1 MTIAAPSA
9 SGLWRSGS
17 APPAFRPDD
26 IGALVGRFREPAY
39 IVRGEGGHLG
49 VGLGGEVGGAN
60 GDSAGSSW
68 PLWGAVP
75 PIYPEWLG
83 DRTFLDAHGTRYAY
97 VAGAMANG
105 IATTRLVAAMGRAG
119 MLGFFGAAGLP
130 LARVEA
136 AIDELQRTM
145 RPDEAWGSN
154 LIHSP
159 NEPALEEAVCDLYL
173 RRGVRRVSAAAYLGL
188 TPHIVRYAATGLSVG
203 PDGRIQRQN
212 HVFAKISHPDVAA
225 HFLNP
230 APAEM
235 LAALVAAGRLTAQEG
250 ELARRVPVAEDL
262 TAESDSGGH
271 TDNRPLG
278 ALLPTIAALRD
289 ECVARHGYERPVRV
303 GAAGGIG
310 TPTAVASAFALG
322 AAYVLTGSIN
332 QACVES
338 GLDAGGRAMLAEAGI
353 GDVGM
358 APAADMFEQG
368 VEVQVLLRGT
378 MFAARA
384 RKLYALYRTC
394 SALEEI
400 PAEDRA
406 RLERQFFRRSLADE
420 WASTRAFWQG
430 RDPAEVARAE
440 RDPKHKMAL
449 VFRSYLG
456 QASRWAIAGDAER
469 RVDYQIWCGPAMGA
483 FNRWTRGTFLEDP
496 ARRGAADVALNL
508 LEGAAAITRAQQLRS
523 AGVPVPAT
531 AFDFRPTPRTC

>member
-358 APAADMFEQG
+358 APG
-368 VEVQVLLRGT
+368 P
-378 MFAARA
+378 
-384 RKLYALYRTC
+384 TC
-394 SALEEI
+394 SSKAS
-400 PAEDRA
+400 
-406 RLERQFFRRSLADE
+406 RSRCCSAGRCLRHAH
-420 WASTRAFWQG
+420 ASSTRCTA
-430 RDPAEVARAE
+430 
-440 RDPKHKMAL
+440 
-449 VFRSYLG
+449 
-456 QASRWAIAGDAER
+456 
-469 RVDYQIWCGPAMGA
+469 
-483 FNRWTRGTFLEDP
+483 P
-496 ARRGAADVALNL
+496 ARRSNRSRRRTARASNGSSSAAASPTSGPRPARSGRAVTPPRWRAPSATRSTRWRSCSARIWARPAAGPSPATPNGASTTRSGAALPWAPSTAGPEAPSSRIRRA
-508 LEGAAAITRAQQLRS
+508 EGPQTW
-523 AGVPVPAT
+523 P
-531 AFDFRPTPRTC
+531 